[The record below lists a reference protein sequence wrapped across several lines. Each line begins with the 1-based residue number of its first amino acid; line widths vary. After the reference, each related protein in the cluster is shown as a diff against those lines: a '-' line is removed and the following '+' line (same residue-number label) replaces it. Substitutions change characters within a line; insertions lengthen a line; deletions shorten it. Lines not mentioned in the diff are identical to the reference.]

1 MPRSH
6 FHHAPTKECDLRA
19 ELEEAGRD
27 GAWGG
32 RSDTCSPR
40 SMQHRTKCLFRGWC
54 RQRCQREVEPGLLSP
69 AAPVAVTACVDGI
82 CQIQTYT
89 PATSPIFVAV
99 TPVNNGDVIVSV
111 SLTAGAQQISTGK
124 TATRTVKSQPNGPG
138 CPPTVWE
145 AKVIAHDNGHLSG

>member
-1 MPRSH
+1 MALGVVALIPAVLAACSTGPS
-6 FHHAPTKECDLRA
+6 ACSA
-19 ELEEAGRD
+19 V
-27 GAWGG
+27 GADSGV
-32 RSDTCSPR
+32 SV
-40 SMQHRTKCLFRGWC
+40 K
-54 RQRCQREVEPGLLSP
+54 VEPGLLSP

-99 TPVNNGDVIVSV
+99 TPVNNGEMIVSV